1 MHNLRRL
8 LGQLCG
14 VRLKHQDRMG
24 AGRLDKGPCRS
35 QGEGVVAQPRAEVEE
50 VAGRRWIQICFGDS
64 LADGWVGRGGAW
76 DGKEKEA
83 GRVTLSFQPE

>member
-1 MHNLRRL
+1 M
-8 LGQLCG
+8 
-14 VRLKHQDRMG
+14 
-24 AGRLDKGPCRS
+24 
-35 QGEGVVAQPRAEVEE
+35 AQPRAEVEE
-50 VAGRRWIQICFGDS
+50 VAGWFQICFGDS